1 MKQLAQRLL
10 FNLNTAICC
19 IFASSLAQAQ
29 ISPDGTLPT
38 SVNQVNNSFEIT
50 GGTQAGSNLFHSF
63 REFSVPT
70 GSEAFFKNNANTNS
84 IVNIINRVTGGSIS
98 NIDGLI
104 KENYGANLILINPS
118 GINFGHNA
126 QLNIGGSFLGSTAN
140 TIKFA
145 DGTEF
150 SATNIQNSPL
160 LTISVPVGLQFGQN
174 PAAINV
180 QGQGHNLAVE
190 SQIFSP
196 FTRGDTTGLK
206 VQPGQT
212 LALVGGDITLD
223 GGVLVTEGGRIEL
236 GSVGGNSFVNLAANS
251 GQVWSLGY
259 TGVPSFKDI
268 DMRSRAITD
277 TSGVG
282 SGSIQLQ
289 GRNITLQDGSAV
301 LIQTQGTQSAGNINV
316 NASESLKLI
325 GTTPDG
331 QISTNIFTETIGDG
345 KSGDINITTPR
356 LVVQDGAVISAATY
370 TPAPGGNISVNAAES
385 LEVIGYSSVNPN
397 RFSTISAATYGAG
410 NAGTLTA
417 STKRVTATGGG
428 NIASITA
435 GTGSGGNV
443 VVNASEL
450 VELVGFTPFVFAP
463 SQITAGTGGPGAAGN
478 VMINTQRLIVKDGG
492 RVDASTLASGSA
504 GSITINANDSIE
516 VSGTVPGSV
525 NPSLIVSSANIV
537 DPTLQQLL
545 RLPPYPSGASGD
557 VTINTGKLNITDGA
571 LITASNSG
579 SGTSGN
585 IRINA
590 RSVFLD
596 NGASITSELGTA
608 NAIGQPAIFS
618 PISLPGLKGG
628 DIAIS
633 SQQLDLRGGAKIST
647 STFTN
652 ATGGNINVN
661 APESVQ
667 VFGVS
672 PINPASQSLI
682 SASTFGSSN
691 SGNVTVS
698 TGRLSVFNG
707 GLITAGTFGTGSGG
721 DVTVNATEAVEVI
734 GVEPSRF
741 LPSIVGVSTFN
752 AGNAGNLTITA
763 PKVVVRDGG
772 KIDASTFST
781 GSAGNVTINAP
792 ESVEVTGTNPGSR
805 NSSVIS
811 SGATIEN
818 ETIRQIL
825 RVPPVPSG
833 ASGDVII
840 NTGKLRVTDG
850 GLVTTSNQGT
860 GISGD
865 IKINAQSVFVDT
877 GGGITSELGGTSR
890 GGQPTFFSPFTVGGD
905 MGGDID
911 ISAQQLILQG
921 GAGISTATFT
931 NSAGGNVN
939 VDVSGLV
946 QVEGFATFN
955 PRVLSLIGSSTFGSG
970 RSGNVNIST
979 GKLQVLNGARIGA
992 GTFGS
997 GSSGNSTINATESVQ
1012 VIGKE
1017 PSQLVGSLIGVS
1029 TLNIGNGGDL
1039 TINTPKLIVQDG
1051 GRVDS
1056 STAASGSAG
1065 NVTINASKYVEVNG
1079 TSSLISAGANIESEV
1094 ARQIFRLPPVP
1105 SGASGDVTINT
1116 PRLSIKNEGQVNA
1129 RNEGTGN
1136 AGSVRINTNSTFL
1149 DNRGS
1154 ITAATTSGEGG
1165 NIFLQ
1170 TNSLAMRRD
1179 SQISAEAGGSG
1190 NGGNITITGFSP
1202 ADFVVL
1208 LEGSKITAN
1217 AFQGMGGNISINTQG
1232 LFVCPECQISASS
1245 QLGVDGQIEIL
1256 TPNTSTNQEVLDLPQ
1271 EITKPEEIVAQ
1282 VCPAEK
1288 KQGQSEFIITGRGG
1302 LPPRPS
1308 EPLSS
1313 EALLSFESYPAQ
1325 AENISGRAIATKT
1338 NQTQQLPP
1346 IARGWYVNSKG
1357 AVILTSAT
1365 PTSSPYSAGL
1375 SSSSCHA
1382 N

>member
-1 MKQLAQRLL
+1 MKQVAQRL
-10 FNLNTAICC
+10 FFTSSTVVCC
-19 IFASSLAQAQ
+19 IFASNLAQAQ
-29 ISPDGTLPT
+29 IAPDGTLPT
-38 SVNQVNNSFEIT
+38 SVNQVNNIFEIT
-50 GGTQAGSNLFHSF
+50 GGRQAGSNLFHSF

-70 GSEAFFKNNANTNS
+70 GSEAFFKNSTNANS

-104 KENYGANLILINPS
+104 KENYGANLILINPN
-118 GINFGHNA
+118 GINFGPNA

-140 TIKFA
+140 SIKFA

-174 PAAINV
+174 PAAINI
-180 QGQGHNLAVE
+180 QGQGHNLSVE

-212 LALVGGDITLD
+212 LALVGGNITLD
-223 GGVLVTEGGRIEL
+223 GGVLTAEGGRIEL
-236 GSVGGNSFVNLAANS
+236 GSVSGNSFVNLAANP

-259 TGVPSFKDI
+259 AGAPSFQDI
-268 DMRSRAITD
+268 NMRSRSLAD

-301 LIQTQGTQSAGNINV
+301 LIQTQGIQSAENINV

-331 QISTNIFTETIGDG
+331 QISTNIFTETIGGG

-370 TPAPGGNISVNAAES
+370 TSASSGNVSVNAAES
-385 LEVIGYSSVNPN
+385 LEVLGYSSVNPN
-397 RFSTISAATYGAG
+397 RFSVISAATYGAG

-417 STKRVTATGGG
+417 STKRVTVTGGG

-463 SQITAGTGGPGAAGN
+463 SQITAGTGGPGSAGN
-478 VMINTQRLIVKDGG
+478 VTINTKRLVVKDGG
-492 RVDASTLASGSA
+492 RVDASTLASGPA
-504 GSITINANDSIE
+504 GSITINAKDSTQ
-516 VSGTVPGSV
+516 VSGTTPGSV
-525 NPSLIVSSANIV
+525 NPSLIISSANIV
-537 DPTLQQLL
+537 DPSLRQLL

-557 VTINTGKLNITDGA
+557 VTINTGKL
-571 LITASNSG
+571 S
-579 SGTSGN
+579 
-585 IRINA
+585 
-590 RSVFLD
+590 
-596 NGASITSELGTA
+596 
-608 NAIGQPAIFS
+608 
-618 PISLPGLKGG
+618 
-628 DIAIS
+628 
-633 SQQLDLRGGAKIST
+633 
-647 STFTN
+647 
-652 ATGGNINVN
+652 
-661 APESVQ
+661 
-667 VFGVS
+667 
-672 PINPASQSLI
+672 
-682 SASTFGSSN
+682 
-691 SGNVTVS
+691 
-698 TGRLSVFNG
+698 
-707 GLITAGTFGTGSGG
+707 
-721 DVTVNATEAVEVI
+721 
-734 GVEPSRF
+734 
-741 LPSIVGVSTFN
+741 
-752 AGNAGNLTITA
+752 
-763 PKVVVRDGG
+763 
-772 KIDASTFST
+772 
-781 GSAGNVTINAP
+781 
-792 ESVEVTGTNPGSR
+792 
-805 NSSVIS
+805 
-811 SGATIEN
+811 
-818 ETIRQIL
+818 
-825 RVPPVPSG
+825 
-833 ASGDVII
+833 
-840 NTGKLRVTDG
+840 VTDG
-850 GLVTTSNQGT
+850 GLVTTSNQGS

-865 IKINAQSVFVDT
+865 IKINAQSVFLDR
-877 GGGITSELGGTSR
+877 GGGITSELGGSSR
-890 GGQPTFFSPFTVGGD
+890 GRQPTFYSPFTVGGD
-905 MGGDID
+905 IGGDIN
-911 ISAQQLILQG
+911 ISAQELIVKNG
-921 GAGISTATFT
+921 TAISTATFT
-931 NSAGGNVN
+931 NVAGGNVN

-946 QVEGFATFN
+946 QVDGFAAFN
-955 PRVLSLIGSSTFGSG
+955 PNALSLIGSSTFGSG
-970 RSGNVNIST
+970 RSGDVNVST
-979 GKLQVLNGARIGA
+979 GKLQVLNGARVGA
-992 GTFGS
+992 GSFGS
-997 GSSGNSTINATESVQ
+997 GSSGNSIINATESIQ
-1012 VIGKE
+1012 VIGRE
-1017 PSQLVGSLIGVS
+1017 PSQSVGSLIGVS
-1029 TLNIGNGGDL
+1029 TLNVGNGGDL

-1065 NVTINASKYVEVNG
+1065 NVTINASKYVEVDG
-1079 TSSLISAGANIESEV
+1079 KSSLISAGANIESEI
-1094 ARQIFRLPPVP
+1094 ARQLFGLPPVP
-1105 SGASGDVTINT
+1105 TGSSGDVTINT
-1116 PRLSIKNEGQVNA
+1116 PKLRITNDGQVNA
-1129 RNEGTGN
+1129 RNQGTGN

-1149 DNRGS
+1149 DKGGS

-1165 NIFLQ
+1165 NIFLR

-1179 SQISAEAGGSG
+1179 SQISAEAGGSS

-1217 AFQGMGGNISINTQG
+1217 AFEGMGGNISINTQG

-1245 QLGVDGQIEIL
+1245 QLGVDGQVEIL

-1271 EITKPEEIVAQ
+1271 EITKPEEVVAQ
-1282 VCPAEK
+1282 VCPADR

-1308 EPLSS
+1308 EVLSS
-1313 EALLSFESYPAQ
+1313 DALLSVESDTSQ
-1325 AENISGRAIATKT
+1325 AENISGGAIATKT

-1357 AVILTSAT
+1357 AVILTAAT
-1365 PTSSPYSAGL
+1365 PTPTPYASGL